1 MNDQQKLPQSKLS
14 QLRAFAA
21 SGDWTSALRIAS
33 RFQDLGDH
41 REQITKAWSATSYP
55 EFYRDLGIDPD
66 AATADGIAALKE
78 RYSL

>member
-1 MNDQQKLPQSKLS
+1 MSTQQQPPQSKLS

-41 REQITKAWSATSYP
+41 REQITKAWSALRNP
-55 EFYRDLGIDPD
+55 EFYRSLGIDPD
-66 AATADGIAALKE
+66 AATDAGIAALKE
-78 RYSL
+78 RYLL